1 MITKAEIRQAAI
13 AAGIRADDVD
23 KLLGPGLALPSADVR
38 LTLRLVV
45 DDGDTFLD
53 PDNLDPDNLDQ
64 PKRLGTLGCR
74 DKYCDGPA
82 GHTGSHFQWVPE

>member
-13 AAGIRADDVD
+13 AAGIPADDVD

-45 DDGDTFLD
+45 DDGDTFID
-53 PDNLDPDNLDQ
+53 PDKLGRPT
-64 PKRLGTLGCR
+64 KRLGTLGCS
-74 DKYCDGPA
+74 DSYCDGPA
-82 GHTGSHFQWVPE
+82 GHDGQHFQWIPE